1 MKKILIIQESMSG
14 GGAEKVLC
22 DLLDNF
28 DYTRYS
34 IDLLLEYQKGT
45 HLQGINKQVKVMSLH
60 TDDIRPFGEKFL
72 FKWKFA
78 SDLIHRHQLKKFIK
92 PDQYDVIISFLEGPS
107 AHYHSL
113 LKEYASRNFTWIH
126 TNLEI
131 NHWSLKYWEN
141 LQKESEFYQSMDRV
155 LCVSQGVKE
164 VADRLFKLKG
174 NSQVL
179 YNLIDRDKICRK
191 AKEENVEK
199 QKFTICNVGRLAE
212 QKRQDRIIEVAKIL
226 KDKGRNVEF
235 WILGVGPLESVPKEQ
250 ARKAGVE
257 NMVLFKGFKSNPYPY
272 MQAADIFLLT
282 SDTEGYPTVV
292 CEALCLGKPI
302 VSTSVT
308 GVDELLAN
316 GAGVVCDYNVE
327 KIAEKLDELIK
338 SPKML
343 ANYAETSNKRGREFD
358 RNSVMEHIY
367 SII

>member
-235 WILGVGPLESVPKEQ
+235 WILGVGPLESVLKEQ

-272 MQAADIFLLT
+272 MQAADIFLPLT
-282 SDTEGYPTVV
+282 
-292 CEALCLGKPI
+292 
-302 VSTSVT
+302 
-308 GVDELLAN
+308 N
-316 GAGVVCDYNVE
+316 
-327 KIAEKLDELIK
+327 
-338 SPKML
+338 
-343 ANYAETSNKRGREFD
+343 
-358 RNSVMEHIY
+358 
-367 SII
+367 